1 MNRRLFLTASALSI
15 LTNRAAPIAAQ
26 TIAPSDRPWNLKT
39 PTFGGTQVWADVWY
53 FHRYRIQK
61 NVLTGHHRL
70 LDPNDFR
77 LAWGTLEQCQQKL
90 SEIREEESLPP
101 MSGKG
106 VVVLH
111 GLFRT
116 RGSMKSLCNY
126 LSKNGN
132 FETFDV
138 SYPTTR
144 GSVADHAESLESVM
158 QSLSDLEEVH
168 FVAHSLGNIVIR
180 YWLHEFAARSERP
193 VRLPKFGRMVMLAP
207 PNHQPAMAVALVR
220 GKLIESVAGS
230 AATDLAEGW
239 EALEPKLAVPP
250 FEFGILAGGR
260 GNDTGYNPI
269 LGGDDDGVVSV
280 DNTRLKGA
288 ADFRRVE
295 ALHSFIMTSA
305 PARRMTLRFLKEGS
319 FEGDR
324 KREQI
329 E

>member
-1 MNRRLFLTASALSI
+1 VNRRLFLAASALSF
-15 LTNRAAPIAAQ
+15 LTNRAARTVAQ
-26 TIAPSDRPWNLKT
+26 TIAPSERPWNLKA

-53 FHRYRIQK
+53 FHQYRIQK

-70 LDPNDFR
+70 LDPNNFR
-77 LAWGTLEQCQQKL
+77 MAWGSLEQCQEKL
-90 SEIREEESLPP
+90 AEVREEESLPP
-101 MSGKG
+101 MNGKG

-126 LSKNGN
+126 LSKYSE
-132 FETFDV
+132 FAAFDV

-144 GSVADHAESLESVM
+144 GSVADHAESLESVL
-158 QSLSDLEEVH
+158 QSLSELDEVH

-180 YWLHEFAARSERP
+180 YWLHEFAEQKERP
-193 VRLPKFGRMVMLAP
+193 VRLPDFGRMVMLAP

-220 GKLIESVAGS
+220 GKLIENVAGS
-230 AATDLAEGW
+230 AATDLSEGW

-260 GNDTGYNPI
+260 GNDTGYNP
-269 LGGDDDGVVSV
+269 LLQGDDDGVVTV
-280 DNTRLKGA
+280 ENTRLAGA

-295 ALHSFIMTSA
+295 SLHSFVMNST
-305 PARRMTLRFLKEGS
+305 PVRRMTLRFLQEGS
-319 FEGDR
+319 FEGER
-324 KREQI
+324 KRQPI
-329 E
+329 S